1 MSAKCRWPSFPGDI
15 EISNI
20 YKTIIHVQQSQQ
32 SNEMYLHKGRKAWAW
47 SPAKY
52 HLCRTFC
59 VYSTLVPYK
68 FTIYPRTMV
77 VLQVQRMVTPVN
89 LRGPSILNWRLKT
102 TLCQS
107 ILQIPAMKDNGKAC
121 KENSR
126 YHRIR
131 KTSNQQH
138 TIWNKPISDPIYKRQ
153 LFRSSQTA

>member
-1 MSAKCRWPSFPGDI
+1 
-15 EISNI
+15 
-20 YKTIIHVQQSQQ
+20 
-32 SNEMYLHKGRKAWAW
+32 
-47 SPAKY
+47 
-52 HLCRTFC
+52 
-59 VYSTLVPYK
+59 
-68 FTIYPRTMV
+68 MV

-126 YHRIR
+126 IG

-138 TIWNKPISDPIYKRQ
+138 TIWNKPISDPIYKKQ